1 VVDKPHY
8 GVDELTPTPTFG
20 ASIQTVYAHF
30 RKADSELLQ
39 VQVVV
44 VGLGH
49 TIPIPRKVGVGIHEA
64 AAAVERQ
71 NDMTTKMIKL
81 EEEDKRVVLN
91 TSTEAVEVV
100 VDMQDKTIGSLNSK
114 YQHTYKIA

>member
-1 VVDKPHY
+1 
-8 GVDELTPTPTFG
+8 
-20 ASIQTVYAHF
+20 
-30 RKADSELLQ
+30 
-39 VQVVV
+39 
-44 VGLGH
+44 LGH

-91 TSTEAVEVV
+91 TSTEAVEAV